1 MSNKRKETKKRKIT
15 FINPNSDKR
24 FAELLRIVI
33 IEKIKNS
40 NKYQLTI
47 Q

>member
-1 MSNKRKETKKRKIT
+1 MREKEKKLKVT
-15 FINPNSDKR
+15 FINPNSNKN
-24 FAELLRIVI
+24 FEELLRMVA
-33 IEKIKNS
+33 IEKIKSS

>member
-1 MSNKRKETKKRKIT
+1 MSNKRKDTKKLKII
-15 FINPNSDKR
+15 FINPNSNKS
-24 FAELLRIVI
+24 FEELLRIVI

>member
-1 MSNKRKETKKRKIT
+1 MENKREEDKKLKIT
-15 FINPNSDKR
+15 FINPNSSKS
-24 FAELLRIVI
+24 FEELLRIVI

>member
-1 MSNKRKETKKRKIT
+1 MNDKKKRSKKLKIT
-15 FINPNSDKR
+15 FINPNSNKN
-24 FAELLRIVI
+24 FEELLRIVI

-40 NKYQLTI
+40 NNYQLTI

>member
-1 MSNKRKETKKRKIT
+1 MGNKREENKKRKIT
-15 FINPNSDKR
+15 FINPNSNKS
-24 FAELLRIVI
+24 FEELLRMAI